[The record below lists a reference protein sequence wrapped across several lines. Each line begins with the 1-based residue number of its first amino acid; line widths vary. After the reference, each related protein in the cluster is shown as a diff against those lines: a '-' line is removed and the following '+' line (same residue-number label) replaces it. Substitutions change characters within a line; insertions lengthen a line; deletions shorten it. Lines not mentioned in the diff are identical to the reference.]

1 MTQYFKCGLAAAA
14 LMATTAVL
22 PTTAQAQEAT
32 IEIGG
37 RLMLDYTLADINDP
51 DVNVS
56 ASEVRRARLFAKG
69 KYGDSVSY
77 KFEFNHTT
85 GGDIEV
91 TDGFVQ
97 FQTKE
102 MPFSVKLGHFK
113 THNSLEEE
121 ASSRFISTIERGAFT
136 DAFAFDRR
144 LGVSVG
150 TKGDNY
156 TFNAGLYGESIN
168 ESFEKN
174 GFAAA
179 SRLTYIPYQQG
190 DSLVHIGGSW
200 RYRDAP
206 DNFDEN
212 DTGDLLRYR
221 QRPYAHTFDTGNTDG
236 VLSSGRIINTGR
248 FAESDNLFAVEA
260 LAIHNNLWFA
270 GEYAVL
276 SASGGNGNE
285 DADFGGGYIE
295 AGIVIGGRRSY
306 KKSGGTFDRTKVDN
320 PVGSGGLG
328 ALSLVARY
336 DTIDL
341 QDGPYLGKLD
351 TVVLGADWWPTK
363 QTRVRLNYF
372 DADATNGAAESANGF
387 MARVGFDF

>member
-1 MTQYFKCGLAAAA
+1 MTKFMTGGAAAA
-14 LMATTAVL
+14 LALAAMMTASQ
-22 PTTAQAQEAT
+22 TAQAQEAT
-32 IEIGG
+32 LDIGG
-37 RLMLDYTLADINDP
+37 RLMLDYTLADIKNP
-51 DVNVS
+51 DVSVN

-69 KYGDSVSY
+69 KYGSAVSY

-91 TDGFVQ
+91 TDGYVKFK
-97 FQTKE
+97 TKD
-102 MPFSVKLGHFK
+102 MPVSIKVGHFK

-136 DAFAFDRR
+136 DAFAFNRR

-150 TKGDNY
+150 SAGDQH
-156 TFNAGLYGESIN
+156 TFNFGVYGEDIN
-168 ESFEKN
+168 DSNEKN
-174 GFAAA
+174 GHAVA
-179 SRLTYIPYQQG
+179 SRLTYIPFE
-190 DSLVHIGGSW
+190 SNETLVHVGGSW
-200 RYRDAP
+200 RYRNAADS
-206 DNFDEN
+206 FDEN

-221 QRPYAHTFDTGNTDG
+221 QRPYAHTLDSTNTDG
-236 VLSSGRIINTGR
+236 VLSSGRIVNTGR
-248 FAESDNLFAVEA
+248 FAKSDNLFALEA
-260 LAIHNNLWFA
+260 LAMHNNFWVA
-270 GEYAVL
+270 GEYAIL
-276 SASGGNGNE
+276 DAKGGNGNA

-295 AGIVIGGRRSY
+295 AGVVIGGRRSY

-320 PVGSGGLG
+320 PVGAGGMG

-336 DTIDL
+336 DTLDI

-363 QTRVRLNYF
+363 QTRLRVNYF
-372 DADATNGAAESANGF
+372 DSDATNGAADSASGI

>member
-1 MTQYFKCGLAAAA
+1 MDKFKGGAAIAFSVLSAAAVNTSA
-14 LMATTAVL
+14 HAQDATLEV
-22 PTTAQAQEAT
+22 
-32 IEIGG
+32 GG

-51 DVNVS
+51 DVSVS

-69 KYGDSVSY
+69 KYGSAVSY

-97 FQTKE
+97 IKTKE

-136 DAFAFDRR
+136 DAFSFNRR
-144 LGVSVG
+144 LGASIG
-150 TKGDNY
+150 KTGDRY
-156 TFNAGLYGESIN
+156 TFNAGIYSENIN
-168 ESFEKN
+168 DSNEKN
-174 GFAAA
+174 GHAAA
-179 SRLTYIPYQQG
+179 ARFTYLPYKA
-190 DSLVHIGGSW
+190 DDTLVHIGGSW
-200 RYRDAP
+200 RYRNAADS
-206 DNFDEN
+206 FDET

-221 QRPYAHTFDTGNTDG
+221 QRPYAHTFDSTTTDN

-248 FAESDNLFAVEA
+248 FAQSDSLFAVEG
-260 LAIHNNLWFA
+260 LAIHNNFWA
-270 GEYAVL
+270 AAEYAVL
-276 SASGGNGNE
+276 SAKGGQGNP

-295 AGIVIGGRRSY
+295 AGVVLGGKRTY
-306 KKSGGTFDRTKVDN
+306 KGSGGTFNRTKVNN
-320 PVGSGGLG
+320 PVGQGGLG

-372 DADATNGAAESANGF
+372 DADATNGAAQSASGL